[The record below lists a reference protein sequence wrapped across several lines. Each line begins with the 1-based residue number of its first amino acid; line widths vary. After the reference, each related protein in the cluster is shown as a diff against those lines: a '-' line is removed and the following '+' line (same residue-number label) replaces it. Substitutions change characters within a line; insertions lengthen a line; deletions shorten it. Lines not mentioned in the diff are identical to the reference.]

1 MISTRSTPSP
11 GIAGRPVRSRSP
23 CYISSSDEMRIG
35 NPPPIP
41 ERRIAAMDSQAFKR
55 SISAAAPPAGLSLA
69 LQALWWAEKGDWQ
82 KAHECAQAQE
92 DAAGAWVHA
101 HLHREEGDLANA
113 GYWYRRAGK
122 PVASEAPAVERD
134 AIARALL

>member
-1 MISTRSTPSP
+1 
-11 GIAGRPVRSRSP
+11 
-23 CYISSSDEMRIG
+23 
-35 NPPPIP
+35 
-41 ERRIAAMDSQAFKR
+41 MDSQAFKR

-101 HLHREEGDLANA
+101 HLHRQEGDLANA

-122 PVASEAPAVERD
+122 PVASEALVVERD
-134 AIARALL
+134 AIARALLDRG